1 VKVHFTKAKMKNQYK
16 VIDGMQCG
24 MEMEKHQWWSWPNQM
39 MNHKHIT
46 KAKARARIQD
56 KDIYEMEMN

>member
-1 VKVHFTKAKMKNQYK
+1 MKNQYK